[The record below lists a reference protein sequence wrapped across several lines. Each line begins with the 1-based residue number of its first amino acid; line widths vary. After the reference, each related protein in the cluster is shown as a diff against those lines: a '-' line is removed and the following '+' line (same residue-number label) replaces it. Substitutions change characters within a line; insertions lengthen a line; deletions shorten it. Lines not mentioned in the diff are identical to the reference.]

1 MNKTILT
8 FATVLIAV
16 AAAGGVQA
24 GERMRQTRQP
34 PEAMPSPN
42 HDDLLAA
49 QLKRD
54 EQMIEMADKAI
65 DAFGKLQTPPAG
77 DLVWLDADKST
88 FAVREG
94 ASFALCRYP
103 AVTAL
108 SDHNSGGNRVL
119 LSSTAPS
126 LVPKGERSYRKAVP
140 NYERA
145 SFGDCEIVVTSA
157 PLRDQAWL
165 VFAVAP
171 EVAVVRP

>member
-1 MNKTILT
+1 MNKSILT
-8 FATVLIAV
+8 FATVLV
-16 AAAGGVQA
+16 ALATSGVQA
-24 GERMRQTRQP
+24 SERTRQASPP
-34 PEAMPSPN
+34 PEAMSSPN
-42 HDDLLAA
+42 RDDLLAA

-77 DLVWLDADKST
+77 DLVWLDADKAS

-126 LVPKGERSYRKAVP
+126 LVPKGEQSYRKAVP

-171 EVAVVRP
+171 AAAVARP

>member
-1 MNKTILT
+1 MNKSILT
-8 FATVLIAV
+8 FATMLV
-16 AAAGGVQA
+16 ALATAGVPA
-24 GERMRQTRQP
+24 SERTRQTRQP
-34 PEAMPSPN
+34 PDATPSPN
-42 HDDLLAA
+42 RDDLVTA

-77 DLVWLDADKST
+77 DLVWLDADKAS

-126 LVPKGERSYRKAVP
+126 LVPKGEQSYRKAVP

-171 EVAVVRP
+171 ATAVVRP

>member
-1 MNKTILT
+1 MNRSILIL
-8 FATVLIAV
+8 ATVLIAL
-16 AAAGGVQA
+16 ATAGVQA
-24 GERMRQTRQP
+24 SERARQTSQP
-34 PEAMPSPN
+34 PESMSASN
-42 HDDLLAA
+42 HDALLAA
-49 QLKRD
+49 ALKRD

-77 DLVWLDADKST
+77 ALVWLDADKAT

-108 SDHNSGGNRVL
+108 SDHNSGGNRVQ

-126 LVPKGERSYRKAVP
+126 LVPKGEQSYRKAVP

-145 SFGDCEIVVTSA
+145 SFGDCEIVVTSV

-171 EVAVVRP
+171 EAAARP

>member
-1 MNKTILT
+1 MNKSILT
-8 FATVLIAV
+8 FATVLV
-16 AAAGGVQA
+16 ALATSGVQA
-24 GERMRQTRQP
+24 SERTRQASPP
-34 PEAMPSPN
+34 PEAMSSLD
-42 HDDLLAA
+42 HDDRLAA

-65 DAFGKLQTPPAG
+65 DAFAKLQTPPTG
-77 DLVWLDADKST
+77 DLVWLDADKAT

-103 AVTAL
+103 EVTAL

-126 LVPKGERSYRKAVP
+126 LVPKGELSYRKAVP

-145 SFGDCEIVVTSA
+145 SFGNCEIVVTSV
-157 PLRDQAWL
+157 PSSDQAWL

-171 EVAVVRP
+171 AAAVARP

>member
-1 MNKTILT
+1 MNKSILT
-8 FATVLIAV
+8 FATMLV
-16 AAAGGVQA
+16 ALATAGVPA
-24 GERMRQTRQP
+24 SERTRQTRQP
-34 PEAMPSPN
+34 PEATPSPN
-42 HDDLLAA
+42 RDDLVTA

-65 DAFGKLQTPPAG
+65 DAFGKLQTSPAG
-77 DLVWLDADKST
+77 DLVWLDADKAS

-126 LVPKGERSYRKAVP
+126 LVPKGEQSYRKAVP

-171 EVAVVRP
+171 ATAVVRP